1 MHWWEEA
8 EARAHR
14 AKTAAAMG
22 QTLLQRLQAAAI
34 DPDLAF
40 APAYDLGRLF
50 ELCADLV
57 QLIESV
63 LETADG
69 DRDRLRRHGLVL
81 LRWARYAHS
90 WTMASAAG
98 FNHLIDGLQLEAD
111 DLADRERVS
120 QEADGRP
127 PEEEPK
133 VEGRYQRWHLLYE
146 RLDLKL
152 TACGVEE
159 ALSHG
164 LARSLA
170 RVYEQCLL
178 TIRHISGLEKETRPR
193 FRAAA
198 RLLLDINTVWHFDL
212 GPYHLSQ
219 GELRPHGPSP
229 RSLQTWL
236 LLAFG

>member
-14 AKTAAAMG
+14 ARTAAALA
-22 QTLLQRLQAAAI
+22 QSLLQRFQVAGI

-40 APAYDLGRLF
+40 GPAYDLGRLF
-50 ELCADLV
+50 ELAAEFV
-57 QLIESV
+57 QLVESL

-69 DRDRLRRHGLVL
+69 DQDRLRRHGLVL
-81 LRWARYAHS
+81 LRWTRYAHG
-90 WTMASAAG
+90 WTSGSAAG
-98 FNHLIDGLQLEAD
+98 FNQLIDGLQLDAA
-111 DLADRERVS
+111 DLADREAS
-120 QEADGRP
+120 ADETDAAR
-127 PEEEPK
+127 PEEQSK
-133 VEGRYQRWHLLYE
+133 VDGRYQRWHLLYE

-152 TACGVEE
+152 SACGVEE
-159 ALSHG
+159 QISHG

-170 RVYEQCLL
+170 RVYEQCLVA
-178 TIRHISGLEKETRPR
+178 IRQISSLEKESNPR
-193 FRAAA
+193 FRATA

-219 GELRPHGPSP
+219 GELRVRGQSP

-236 LLAFG
+236 LLAF

>member
-14 AKTAAAMG
+14 AKSAAALG
-22 QTLLQRLQAAAI
+22 QTLFQRLTAAGA
-34 DPDLAF
+34 DADLAF
-40 APAYDLGRLF
+40 GPAYDLGRLYD
-50 ELCADLV
+50 LCTDFV
-57 QLIESV
+57 QLTESI

-69 DRDRLRRHGLVL
+69 DRERLRRHGLVL
-81 LRWARYAHS
+81 LRWTRYAHG
-90 WTMASAAG
+90 WTTASVAG
-98 FNHLIDGLQLEAD
+98 YNQLMDGLQLDAD
-111 DLADRERVS
+111 ELADREAGP
-120 QEADGRP
+120 ADDGGGR

-146 RLDLKL
+146 RLDLKM
-152 TACGVEE
+152 TACGVD
-159 ALSHG
+159 AQVSAG

-178 TIRHISGLEKETRPR
+178 TIRRLSQLERDSQPR

-198 RLLLDINTVWHFDL
+198 RLLLDINTAWHFDL

-219 GELRPHGPSP
+219 GELRARGTAP

-236 LLAFG
+236 LLAFS

>member
-14 AKTAAAMG
+14 AKTAAALG
-22 QTLLQRLQAAAI
+22 QTLFQRLSAAGL
-34 DPDLAF
+34 DSDLAF
-40 APAYDLGRLF
+40 APAYDLGRLHD
-50 ELCADLV
+50 LCADFI
-57 QLIESV
+57 QLTQAV

-81 LRWARYAHS
+81 LRWTRYAHG
-90 WTMASAAG
+90 WTTASAAG
-98 FNHLIDGLQLEAD
+98 FNQLIDSMQLDPD
-111 DLADRERVS
+111 DLASREAGPDDESGDRP
-120 QEADGRP
+120 EAA
-127 PEEEPK
+127 PK

-152 TACGVEE
+152 TACGIEPQVSQG
-159 ALSHG
+159 LSRSV
-164 LARSLA
+164 ARI
-170 RVYEQCLL
+170 YEQSLL
-178 TIRHISGLEKETRPR
+178 TIRWLAGLERDPQPR
-193 FRAAA
+193 FRAVAG
-198 RLLLDINTVWHFDL
+198 LLLDINTAWHFDL

-219 GELRPHGPSP
+219 GELRSRGSSP